1 MIYVCSGLDV
11 LSCYI
16 YIYIYILCLDEAGSS
31 FVDDIVSVCL
41 DVSLVFVLDI
51 LSLCVYL

>member
-1 MIYVCSGLDV
+1 LIYVCSGLDV